1 MPTYKIEIT
10 ETLQK
15 QIEVEASSIEKA
27 IKKTKEQYQNQEIV
41 VNENDYVN
49 TEYSYIEKVKNK
61 NEQIRQEKKQNEKK

>member
-10 ETLQK
+10 ETLQR
-15 QIEVEASSIEKA
+15 QIEVEASSKEEA
-27 IKKTKEQYQNQEIV
+27 LKKIKEQYQNQEIV

>member
-15 QIEVEASSIEKA
+15 QIEVEASSKEEA
-27 IKKTKEQYQNQEIV
+27 IKKAKEQYQNQEIV
-41 VNENDYVN
+41 LNENDYVD

-61 NEQIRQEKKQNEKK
+61 NEQIR

>member
-15 QIEVEASSIEKA
+15 QIEVEASSKEEA

-41 VNENDYVN
+41 LNENDYVD